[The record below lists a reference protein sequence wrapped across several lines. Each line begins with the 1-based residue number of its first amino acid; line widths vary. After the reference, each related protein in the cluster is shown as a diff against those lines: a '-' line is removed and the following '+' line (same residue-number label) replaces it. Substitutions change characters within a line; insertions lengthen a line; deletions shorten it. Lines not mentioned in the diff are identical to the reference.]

1 MKKLLNTLYV
11 TLQGAYLHQK
21 GETVCV
27 RFERETKLRV
37 PLHTIQSIVCFGRIS
52 CSPNLLGSCGL
63 RNIKVSFLSQ
73 YGRFRARVE
82 GPVYGNVLLRRQQY
96 RWADNEE
103 QSSRLAR
110 SMVAAKIANSRVTI
124 LRANRERFDDGS
136 PLFNI
141 AVTLGNQLRLLK
153 ESQSLDAIRGIEGRA
168 AHDYFSIFDELIL
181 HQKDAFSFHERSRRP
196 PLDPI
201 NALLS
206 FIYTLLVHDVTS
218 ALETVGL
225 DPAVGFLHRDRPGR
239 PGLALDLME
248 EFRSFFADRLALSLI
263 NLKQIKASGFTKTE
277 SGAVQMDD
285 ASRRILLQSY
295 QKRKQEEMKHPYLNE
310 KAPIGLFPFI
320 QAQLLSRHIRGDID
334 DYPPFL
340 WR

>member
-21 GETVCV
+21 GQTACV
-27 RFERETKLRV
+27 RYERETKLRI
-37 PLHTIQSIVCFGRIS
+37 PLHTIQSIVCFGRIG
-52 CSPNLLGSCGL
+52 CSPNLLGTCGA
-63 RNIKVSFLSQ
+63 RNINVSFLTQ
-73 YGRFRARVE
+73 YGRFQVRVE

-96 RWADNEE
+96 RWADDEE
-103 QSSRLAR
+103 QSAR
-110 SMVAAKIANSRVTI
+110 ISKSIVAAKIANCRVTI
-124 LRANRERFDDGS
+124 LRANRERIDDDS
-136 PLFNI
+136 PLSKI
-141 AVTLGNQLRLLK
+141 AVSLGNHLRLLK
-153 ESQSLDAIRGIEGRA
+153 DAQQLDVIRGIEGRA
-168 AHDYFSIFDELIL
+168 AHEYFSIFDELIL

-206 FIYTLLVHDVTS
+206 FIYTLLVHDVVS

-285 ASRRILLQSY
+285 ESRRTLLQAY
-295 QKRKQEEMKHPYLNE
+295 QKRKQEEMNHPYLNE

-320 QAQLLSRHIRGDID
+320 QAQLLARHIRGDMD